1 MYGDKEISASG
12 REWWGSREN
21 SSPITVGVGPGR
33 CCGSLRRVKY
43 VETKILCLPE
53 ENDLTLSYGGIPP
66 LGRGVR
72 EREGAAG
79 GGAMSCPEV
88 TQGAAMILVFIW
100 HQPNSVSLPGTTPKH
115 LLQFQLKTPV
125 TVRFAKPTFPAVLPG

>member
-1 MYGDKEISASG
+1 MYGDKEIPASG
-12 REWWGSREN
+12 REWGSREN

-66 LGRGVR
+66 CVW
-72 EREGAAG
+72 ERAEGG
-79 GGAMSCPEV
+79 SRWGC
-88 TQGAAMILVFIW
+88 
-100 HQPNSVSLPGTTPKH
+100 H
-115 LLQFQLKTPV
+115 
-125 TVRFAKPTFPAVLPG
+125 VLP